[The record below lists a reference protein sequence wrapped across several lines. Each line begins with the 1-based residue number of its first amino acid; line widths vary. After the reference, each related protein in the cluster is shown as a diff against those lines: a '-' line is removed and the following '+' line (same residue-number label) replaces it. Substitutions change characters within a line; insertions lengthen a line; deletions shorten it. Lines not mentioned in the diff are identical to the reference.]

1 MQVRVLCRKL
11 GHSLGMVL
19 EQEEE
24 EEEKEEE
31 RHIWGLC
38 EEPSSV
44 RVGLEVAELGD
55 DLWVKKWWT
64 MMTSY
69 VTPLTETV
77 R

>member
-11 GHSLGMVL
+11 GHSLDMVL

-24 EEEKEEE
+24 EGEKEEE

-44 RVGLEVAELGD
+44 RVGLEVGELGD